1 MQLNKNYYDT
11 VLEEND
17 PVRKEK
23 LVFDKDDNSR
33 FWLNMKVKNKE
44 SHDEEVRGKVKM
56 QIDVLPIE

>member
-11 VLEEND
+11 VLDEND

-23 LVFDKDDNSR
+23 LDFDKDDHSR

-44 SHDEEVRGKVKM
+44 SHDEEVRGKVRM